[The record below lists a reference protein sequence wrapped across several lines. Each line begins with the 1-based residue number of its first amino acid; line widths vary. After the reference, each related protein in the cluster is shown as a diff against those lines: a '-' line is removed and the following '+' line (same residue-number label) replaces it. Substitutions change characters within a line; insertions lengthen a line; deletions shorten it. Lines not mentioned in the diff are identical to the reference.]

1 MARIMRGHL
10 AGSAGGSPM
19 IAPPKIQQESVLSQ
33 VLEKVVRVG
42 VDLAKQVIQVHAVAA
57 DGQVIARRA
66 LARDR
71 FLAWCGQ
78 LPPGTLVA
86 MEASGGAHHWARC
99 LRELG
104 LDARLIAAH
113 FTAAYRLQGHTGKN
127 DANDAAAICE
137 AASRPRM
144 HFVPVKTPAQQGLMS
159 LHRLREGF
167 KAERTA
173 CLNRVRGLLAE
184 FGLVFARSPQALRS
198 GLGAV
203 LATPP
208 AAVDDNGLLGL
219 RIAAQ
224 HLAQLDAQLA
234 DCDRAIGAHARRD
247 ERVAAVAQ
255 LQGIGP
261 LGASALVAGVG
272 DFAAFRNAPQFA
284 AWLGLTPRQHSSGG
298 VARLGRI
305 TKRGDEYLRTLLIQG
320 AKSAVLTAHTR
331 QDAISRWV
339 LQLRARVGWQKAAVA
354 LANKNAR
361 IVWALLWR
369 GGRFEP
375 DHPPRGHLL
384 QPALF

>member
-1 MARIMRGHL
+1 
-10 AGSAGGSPM
+10 M
-19 IAPPKIQQESVLSQ
+19 IAPPKTQLKERALSQ
-33 VLEKVVRVG
+33 ALEKVVRVG

-57 DGQVIARRA
+57 DGQVVARRA
-66 LARDR
+66 LPRNR
-71 FLAWCGQ
+71 FLDWCAQ

-86 MEASGGAHHWARC
+86 MEASGGAHHWART
-99 LRELG
+99 LREQG

-137 AASRPRM
+137 AASRPRL
-144 HFVPVKTPAQQGLMS
+144 HCVPVKTAAQQGLMT

-167 KAERTA
+167 KDERTA
-173 CLNRVRGLLAE
+173 CLNRARGLLAE
-184 FGLVFARSPQALRS
+184 FGLVFARSPQALRE
-198 GLGAV
+198 GLSSV
-203 LATPP
+203 LATQTD
-208 AAVDDNGLLGL
+208 AVDANGLVGLGL
-219 RIAAQ
+219 AAQ
-224 HLAQLDAQLA
+224 HLAQLDARIA
-234 DCDRAIGAHARRD
+234 DCDRAIGTHARRD
-247 ERVAAVAQ
+247 ERVHAVAQ
-255 LQGIGP
+255 LQGVGV

-272 DFAAFRNAPQFA
+272 DFSVFRSAPQFA

-305 TKRGDEYLRTLLIQG
+305 TKRGDTYLRTLLIQG
-320 AKSAVLTAHTR
+320 AKSAVMTAHKR
-331 QDAISRWV
+331 HDAISQWAV
-339 LQLRARVGWQKAAVA
+339 QLKARVGWQKAVVA
-354 LANKNAR
+354 MANKNAR